1 MSSHGGVTHLFPFG
15 YFVFVVVSRAPELRL
30 PRLGAFGARVAFE
43 RKYQRQS
50 THTSHTETQ
59 TDSVLLLSACPPPQF
74 ALWVIAEIA
83 MSKSDSP
90 PSYRDSTPLV
100 MHDSCCEPPPYDYE
114 SQPPPPLYAP
124 TPGYHPAVSQPA
136 PVGHRCDVLPG
147 PGRPA
152 VSMPMDVPLAVAPH
166 VSSVVINPDDEE
178 GLCTRRSWE
187 SLEVRHTFLR
197 KVYLILATQ
206 LLITLGIVAVFVFV
220 GVLLTTYVAL
230 LCCEGPRRRYPW
242 NFILLTIFT
251 LALSYMTG
259 TLSSYYDT
267 KAVFLALGITVVVC
281 VVVTLFSFQTKVDLT
296 SCGGLLCALA
306 IVLFVTSIAAVIVLS
321 LKYIF
326 WVHMLYASIGAVI
339 YTVFLAYDTQLLI
352 GKGKYAISPE
362 EYVFGALMLYIDIIM
377 LFLRLLQLVGAS
389 SK

>member
-1 MSSHGGVTHLFPFG
+1 
-15 YFVFVVVSRAPELRL
+15 
-30 PRLGAFGARVAFE
+30 
-43 RKYQRQS
+43 
-50 THTSHTETQ
+50 
-59 TDSVLLLSACPPPQF
+59 F

-166 VSSVVINPDDEE
+166 VSPVVINPDDEE

-220 GVLLTTYVAL
+220 EPVHFFVVRNPTVYYASYGVLLTTYVAL

-321 LKYIF
+321 LKY
-326 WVHMLYASIGAVI
+326 
-339 YTVFLAYDTQLLI
+339 
-352 GKGKYAISPE
+352 GKYAISPE
-362 EYVFGALMLYIDIIM
+362 EYVFGALMLYIDVIM